1 MSRWFD
7 PTAPLP
13 PDASVAPVRHIYR
26 RILTYTMEF
35 RRGVGLSILLA
46 MGSSLFITL
55 QPWPIKFLI
64 DGVLATDRLHIAGL
78 GTVIS
83 DTHGEKITTAAELA
97 GVYFVI
103 VLAGVLMNAGSF
115 YVIARTALL
124 MIHTLRSRIVGH
136 LRSLSLRYH
145 ANQSIG
151 DSIWRSI
158 NDARSIQEVM
168 IYGIQT
174 WATLIFRLALMVV
187 LMSFVDPLLTLI
199 ALWVLPPLFVS
210 IHLLTGRIQVASQQS
225 REHMSRLTS
234 LIEQTLGAIRAVQ
247 VFGREGREQE
257 RFDTTSLNFVRAQL
271 RFRLAEQFLNVATV
285 AITGLGTTAVLL
297 FAAYRYVNGHVTI
310 GDIWIFITY
319 MQGIYQMMNQIMFVY
334 GPFQDAVVG
343 VGRAFEVLDERSDI
357 TEAPDAIDKP
367 SFDEAIRFG
376 HVRFAYESGRPVL
389 EEIDIVIRKGDKIA
403 IVGETGSGKTTILN
417 LIPRLYDVTEG
428 AIEIDG
434 ADVRS
439 LKVVALR
446 DLVSMVPQEP
456 LLFSA
461 TVREN
466 ILYGR
471 LDASADEVQAAARAA
486 RADGFI
492 QDLPAKYETEVGER
506 GVKLSVGQQQRISI
520 ARAFLKDAPI
530 LLLDEPT
537 SALDLRT
544 EADFL
549 EGLADLMAGRTVF
562 IVAHRLSTI
571 RNVDRIYFL
580 EHGRIAESG
589 SHEELMATRGQYYQL
604 FMSQFGS
611 GATEPAVV

>member
-26 RILTYTMEF
+26 RILTFMTEF
-35 RRGVGLSILLA
+35 RTGVGLSMLLA
-46 MGSSLFITL
+46 MGSSLFVTL

-64 DGVLATDRLHIAGL
+64 DGVLASDRLDL
-78 GTVIS
+78 GPFGAIIS
-83 DTHGEKITTAAELA
+83 DTNPEKFGTATWLA
-97 GVYFVI
+97 ASYMVI
-103 VLAGVLMNAGSF
+103 VIAGVLMNAGSF

-187 LMSFVDPLLTLI
+187 LMSFVDPLLTLV
-199 ALWVLPPLFVS
+199 ALCVLPPLFFS
-210 IHLLTGRIQVASQQS
+210 IHRLTGRIQRASQES

-247 VFGREGREQE
+247 VFGREGHEQE
-257 RFDTTSLNFVRAQL
+257 RFETTSLNFVHAQL
-271 RFRLAEQFLNVATV
+271 RFRLAEQFLNIATV

-297 FAAYRYVNGHVTI
+297 FASYRYVNGHVTI

-357 TEAPDAIDKP
+357 TEAPNAIDKA

-389 EEIDIVIRKGDKIA
+389 DEIDFVVRKGEKIA

-434 ADVRS
+434 KDVRA

-471 LDASADEVQAAARAA
+471 LDASAEDIEAASRAA

-492 QDLPAKYETEVGER
+492 QDLPAKYETEAGER

-580 EHGRIAESG
+580 EHGRIAEVG
-589 SHEELMATRGQYYQL
+589 SHEELMAARGQYYSL

-611 GATEPAVV
+611 GMTEPAVV

>member
-7 PTAPLP
+7 PSAPLP
-13 PDASVAPVRHIYR
+13 PDASVARVQHFYR
-26 RILTYTMEF
+26 RIFTYMMEF
-35 RRGVGLSILLA
+35 KSGVGMSILLA

-64 DGVLATDRLHIAGL
+64 DGVLASDNLDL
-78 GTVIS
+78 GAFGSIVSETN
-83 DTHGEKITTAAELA
+83 GEKLMTATWLA
-97 GVYFVI
+97 AIYFV
-103 VLAGVLMNAGSF
+103 VVVAGVLMNAGSF
-115 YVIARTALL
+115 YVIARTALM

-174 WATLIFRLALMVV
+174 WATLIFRLVLMVV
-187 LMSFVDPLLTLI
+187 LMVFVDVWLTLV
-199 ALWVLPPLFVS
+199 ALCVLPPLFFS
-210 IHLLTGRIQVASQQS
+210 IDRLTGRIQRASQQS

-257 RFDTTSLNFVRAQL
+257 RFQATSLNFVNAQL

-285 AITGLGTTAVLL
+285 VITGLGTTAVLL

-343 VGRAFEVLDERSDI
+343 VGRAFEVLDEKSDI
-357 TEAPDAIDKP
+357 TEAPNAIDKP
-367 SFDEAIRFG
+367 SFDEAIHFG

-389 EEIDIVIRKGDKIA
+389 EEIDFVVRKGEKIA

-417 LIPRLYDVTEG
+417 MIPRLYDVTEG

-434 ADVRS
+434 QDVRS

-456 LLFSA
+456 LLFAA

-471 LDASADEVQAAARAA
+471 LDATNEEVETAARAA
-486 RADGFI
+486 RAEAFV

-549 EGLADLMAGRTVF
+549 EGLADLMVGRTVF

-580 EHGRIAESG
+580 EQGRIAEAG
-589 SHEELMATRGQYYQL
+589 SHEELMATRGQYYAL

-611 GATEPAVV
+611 GMTEPAVV

>member
-7 PTAPLP
+7 PNAPLP
-13 PDASVAPVRHIYR
+13 PDAAVAPVHHIYR
-26 RILTYTMEF
+26 RILTFMLEF
-35 RRGVGLSILLA
+35 KSGVGMSILLA

-64 DGVLATDRLHIAGL
+64 DGVLASNELDL
-78 GTVIS
+78 GRFGTIVS
-83 DTHGEKITTAAELA
+83 ETNAEKLTTAFWLA
-97 GVYFVI
+97 VVYFVI
-103 VLAGVLMNAGSF
+103 VVIGVLMNAGSF

-151 DSIWRSI
+151 DSIWRAI

-174 WATLIFRLALMVV
+174 WATLIFRLLLMVALM
-187 LMSFVDPLLTLI
+187 LFVDPWLTLI
-199 ALWVLPPLFVS
+199 AMCVLPPLFFS
-210 IHLLTGRIQVASQQS
+210 IDRLTGRIQRASQQS
-225 REHMSRLTS
+225 REHMGRLTS

-257 RFDTTSLNFVRAQL
+257 RFQTTSLNFVNAQL
-271 RFRLAEQFLNVATV
+271 RFRLAEQVLNVATV
-285 AITGLGTTAVLL
+285 IITGLGTTAVLL
-297 FAAYRYVNGHVTI
+297 FAAWRYVNGHITI

-343 VGRAFEVLDERSDI
+343 VGRAFEVLDEKSDI
-357 TEAPDAIDKP
+357 TEAADAIDKP
-367 SFDEAIRFG
+367 SFDEAIRFRSMG
-376 HVRFAYESGRPVL
+376 FAYEAGRPIL
-389 EEIDIVIRKGDKIA
+389 DEIDFVVRKAEKIA

-417 LIPRLYDVTEG
+417 LMPRLYDVTEG

-434 ADVRS
+434 IDVRS

-446 DLVSMVPQEP
+446 DLISMVPQEP
-456 LLFSA
+456 LLFAAS
-461 TVREN
+461 VREN

-471 LDASADEVQAAARAA
+471 LDATNDEVEAAARAA

-492 QDLPAKYETEVGER
+492 QELSAKYETEVGER

-549 EGLADLMAGRTVF
+549 EGLADLMEGRTVF

-580 EHGRIAESG
+580 EAGRIAEAG
-589 SHEELMATRGQYYQL
+589 SHEELMAARGRYFKL

-611 GATEPAVV
+611 GMTEPAVV

>member
-13 PDASVAPVRHIYR
+13 PDAAVAPVQHIYR
-26 RILTYTMEF
+26 RIFTYMMEF
-35 RRGVGLSILLA
+35 RSGVGLSIFLA
-46 MGSSLFITL
+46 MASSLFVTL
-55 QPWPIKFLI
+55 QPWPIKFII
-64 DGVLATDRLHIAGL
+64 DGVLASNELDL
-78 GTVIS
+78 GSFGSIIS
-83 DTHGEKITTAAELA
+83 ATKSEKIGTAAGLA
-97 GVYFVI
+97 GVYLV
-103 VLAGVLMNAGSF
+103 VTVAGVLMNAGSF

-187 LMSFVDPLLTLI
+187 LMLFVDPILTVI
-199 ALWVLPPLFVS
+199 ALCVLPPLFFA
-210 IHLLTGRIQVASQQS
+210 IHRLTGRIQTASQTS
-225 REHMSRLTS
+225 REHMGRLTS

-257 RFDTTSLNFVRAQL
+257 RFQATSLNFVNAQL
-271 RFRLAEQFLNVATV
+271 KFRLAEQVLNVATV
-285 AITGLGTTAVLL
+285 AITGIGTTAVLL
-297 FAAYRYVNGHVTI
+297 FASWRYVNGHVTI

-319 MQGIYQMMNQIMFVY
+319 MTGIYQMMNQIMFVY
-334 GPFQDAVVG
+334 GPFQDAIVG

-357 TEAPDAIDKP
+357 TEAPDAVNKP
-367 SFDEAIRFG
+367 SFDEAIRFD

-389 EEIDIVIRKGDKIA
+389 DEIDFVVRKGEKIA

-417 LIPRLYDVTEG
+417 LLPRLYDVTEG
-428 AIEIDG
+428 VVKIDG
-434 ADVRS
+434 FDLRR
-439 LKVVALR
+439 LRLVALR
-446 DLVSMVPQEP
+446 DLISMVPQEP

-471 LDASADEVQAAARAA
+471 LDATNEEVEAAARAA

-492 QDLPAKYETEVGER
+492 QELPAKYETEVGER

-520 ARAFLKDAPI
+520 ARAFLKDAPV

-549 EGLADLMAGRTVF
+549 EGLADLMEGRTVF

-580 EHGRIAESG
+580 ESGRIAEAG
-589 SHEELMATRGQYYQL
+589 SHDELMDARGQYYQL

-611 GATEPAVV
+611 GLTEPAVV

>member
-13 PDASVAPVRHIYR
+13 PDAAVAPVQHIYR
-26 RILTYTMEF
+26 RIFTYMMEF
-35 RRGVGLSILLA
+35 RSGVGLSIFLA
-46 MGSSLFITL
+46 MASSLFVTL
-55 QPWPIKFLI
+55 QPWPIKFII
-64 DGVLATDRLHIAGL
+64 DGVLASNELDL
-78 GTVIS
+78 GSFGSIIS
-83 DTHGEKITTAAELA
+83 ETKSEKIGTAAGLA
-97 GVYFVI
+97 GVYLV
-103 VLAGVLMNAGSF
+103 VTVAGVLMNAGSF

-187 LMSFVDPLLTLI
+187 LMLFVDPILTVI
-199 ALWVLPPLFVS
+199 ALCVLPPLFFA
-210 IHLLTGRIQVASQQS
+210 IHRLTGRIQTASQTS
-225 REHMSRLTS
+225 REHMGRLTS

-257 RFDTTSLNFVRAQL
+257 RFQATSLNFVNAQL
-271 RFRLAEQFLNVATV
+271 KFRLAEQVLNVATV
-285 AITGLGTTAVLL
+285 AITGIGTTAVLL
-297 FAAYRYVNGHVTI
+297 FASWRYVNGHVTI

-319 MQGIYQMMNQIMFVY
+319 MTGIYQMMNQIMFVY
-334 GPFQDAVVG
+334 GPFQDAIVG

-357 TEAPDAIDKP
+357 TEAPDAVNKP
-367 SFDEAIRFG
+367 SFDEAIRFD

-389 EEIDIVIRKGDKIA
+389 DEIDFVVRKGEKIA

-417 LIPRLYDVTEG
+417 LLPRLYDVTEG
-428 AIEIDG
+428 VVKIDG
-434 ADVRS
+434 FDLRR
-439 LKVVALR
+439 LRLVALR
-446 DLVSMVPQEP
+446 DLISMVPQEP

-471 LDASADEVQAAARAA
+471 LDATNEEVEAAARAA

-492 QDLPAKYETEVGER
+492 QELPAKYETEVGER

-520 ARAFLKDAPI
+520 ARAFLKDAPV

-549 EGLADLMAGRTVF
+549 EGLADLMEGRTVF

-580 EHGRIAESG
+580 ERGRIAEAG
-589 SHEELMATRGQYYQL
+589 SHQELMDARGQYYQL

-611 GATEPAVV
+611 GLTEPAVV